1 MIIPYKFPDNFWLLG
16 KRVETVQEDKLAALP
31 AIHDFDIRTRRVVA
45 APCGEDHIRI
55 QHCSQRGDHSEFRDD
70 GLVLLL
76 QGVEG

>member
-1 MIIPYKFPDNFWLLG
+1 VTV
-16 KRVETVQEDKLAALP
+16 RVKGPERHKTVQEDKLAALP
-31 AIHDFDIRTRRVVA
+31 AIHDFNIRTRRVVA

-55 QHCSQRGDHSEFRDD
+55 QHSSQRGDHSEFRDD